1 MREIMAALFSSWGL
15 GALAVLASCATPD
28 PNAGSRDTSGNSI
41 RLASAGLPAPVE
53 EGPSRHAQAS
63 LINGDFSIVEAGVP
77 VGWRVKDPGISLIVR
92 NGVAYLAP
100 AGVRPN
106 QRARLVQSIDARPW
120 RGKLIRLSARVHV
133 LRPGDHVG
141 LRINVDR
148 PQGLRGF
155 NDIMEEVPLVAGD
168 WRAVSLVG
176 VVEEDATMIEVGASL
191 RGLVEIEIDDFRL
204 EELTDQST
212 PLGPAARAYLDRA
225 LTIVRTLHMDGP
237 DRDWSAIEARAYRQ
251 AAGAATARDTYPA
264 IRGVLS
270 AMGDNHSFLE
280 PPHPPQPP
288 PASNSMPADRPLPGY
303 ALLDGRYGYFS
314 LPGLNMLGPADR
326 TFGRAYVQR
335 LRTGVRSLDGMPLCG
350 WIIDL
355 RQNSG
360 GNMWPMLNGLTPLLG
375 TPPFGSFVGGSAGE
389 KEHWVLDRGLVTSE
403 GRDMRE
409 LGLDVRGFRLRQ
421 SAAPL
426 AVLIGPST
434 ASSGEAVAIAFAGRA
449 ATRSFGQR
457 SAGYTSANLTTDLSD
472 GAVLGI
478 PASWEADR
486 SGREYRSALTPDE
499 PVPEGEELKAARN
512 WLGGHCVA
520 RPH

>member
-212 PLGPAARAYLDRA
+212 PLSPAARAYLDRA
-225 LTIVRTLHMDGP
+225 LTIVRTLHMDAPTATGP
-237 DRDWSAIEARAYRQ
+237 RSSRAPIGMRL
-251 AAGAATARDTYPA
+251 
-264 IRGVLS
+264 V
-270 AMGDNHSFLE
+270 
-280 PPHPPQPP
+280 QPP
-288 PASNSMPADRPLPGY
+288 PGTLTRP
-303 ALLDGRYGYFS
+303 
-314 LPGLNMLGPADR
+314 
-326 TFGRAYVQR
+326 
-335 LRTGVRSLDGMPLCG
+335 
-350 WIIDL
+350 
-355 RQNSG
+355 
-360 GNMWPMLNGLTPLLG
+360 
-375 TPPFGSFVGGSAGE
+375 
-389 KEHWVLDRGLVTSE
+389 
-403 GRDMRE
+403 
-409 LGLDVRGFRLRQ
+409 
-421 SAAPL
+421 SAACCPQWGTITAFL
-426 AVLIGPST
+426 LPPNPTQPRT
-434 ASSGEAVAIAFAGRA
+434 ASAAVPTDRAIAWLFA
-449 ATRSFGQR
+449 
-457 SAGYTSANLTTDLSD
+457 
-472 GAVLGI
+472 
-478 PASWEADR
+478 P
-486 SGREYRSALTPDE
+486 
-499 PVPEGEELKAARN
+499 
-512 WLGGHCVA
+512 
-520 RPH
+520 